1 MKIDIHLL
9 KELERTIDTVHPERG
24 KVPIKV
30 LGYGEITL
38 VFEIINDPQNYAYKR
53 LPIFETHEQARKH
66 EKIFREYNRIL
77 NEELN
82 IKTPPLDIVWF
93 EDDDGKIIFYA
104 VQEKLL
110 PESVGNKVIH
120 QVGNMDIKNLVLKAL
135 REMKK
140 VWTFN
145 KENKTFDIGLDGQIS
160 NFAVINYNSNNPKV
174 EENSQLIYIDT
185 VPPFYRKNG
194 VEAMEI
200 ELLTK
205 SMPSFIRGL
214 LKAIFLQ
221 DLIDRYYDWRLVII
235 DLVANFFKEQKP
247 EFIPSLV
254 KTVNKFLEEEAND
267 FNIESLSIKEIEK
280 YYKSDKFI
288 WELYQRMRL
297 FDRFIKTKL
306 LRKRYDYYLP
316 GKIER

>member
-1 MKIDIHLL
+1 MKIDIDLL
-9 KELERTIDTVHPERG
+9 KELERTIDTIHPERG

-53 LPIFETHEQARKH
+53 LPIFETQEQARKH
-66 EKIFREYNRIL
+66 ENVFREYNRIL

-93 EDDDGKIIFYA
+93 EDDEGKIIFYA

-110 PESVGNKVIH
+110 PESVGNKIIH
-120 QVGNMDIKNLVLKAL
+120 QVGKNDIMILVLKAL

-140 VWTFN
+140 VWSFN
-145 KENKTFDIGLDGQIS
+145 KENKTLDVGLDGQIS
-160 NFAVINYNSNNPKV
+160 NFAVINYDLKNPKV
-174 EENSQLIYIDT
+174 DENSKLIYIDT
-185 VPPFYRKNG
+185 IPPFYRKSG

-247 EFIPSLV
+247 ELVPSLV
-254 KTVNKFLEEEAND
+254 KTVNKFLEEEASD
-267 FNIESLSIKEIEK
+267 FNIKSLSINEIEK

-288 WELYQRMRL
+288 WVLYQRMRL

-306 LRKRYDYYLP
+306 LRKKYDYYLP